1 MYRSVV
7 KKGIVIVSSN
17 QHLVVIS
24 LDSLGFRDIRE
35 HQEELPTLNSLV
47 NGGTWVKSVTGI
59 YPTLTYPS
67 HTSIITGQYP
77 SEHGI
82 VNNTKIQPE
91 RRSPDW
97 YWYQKDVRS
106 TTVYDLARE
115 AKLKTAAFLWPVT
128 AGSKINYN
136 LAEIFPNRIWTNQVL
151 VSLKA
156 SSPVFLLEM
165 DRKYGKLRDGIKQP
179 QLDEFI
185 TACAVDTIENKRPNL
200 TLIHLVDMDSMRHRY
215 GVRSKEAMDA
225 LHRLDGHVEQL
236 IQATKNAGTFDD
248 TNFVI
253 LGDHYQINVTKM
265 IHLNTLFAKK
275 GWLSAKENQTFDKN
289 WQAMAKTCDGST
301 YIYSQNFD
309 DLDELKQL
317 VGNVEGVEKIYS
329 AKEAAA
335 RGADPKCSFMVEAK
349 AGYYFTDESDRP
361 TVVERVDPKS
371 LGQTDRYHGV
381 HGYDPDKPDYQT
393 TLVFNGPAIKE
404 GSTVE
409 KANLVDEAPTFAKLL
424 GLNFQGEIAGKCIDD
439 VFKD

>member
-1 MYRSVV
+1 MA
-7 KKGIVIVSSN
+7 SN
-17 QHLVVIS
+17 QHLLVMS

-35 HQEELPTLNSLV
+35 HQAELPNLNELV

-77 SEHGI
+77 NKHGI

-97 YWYQKDVRS
+97 YWYQKDVKS
-106 TTVYDLARE
+106 PTVYDLARH
-115 AKLKTAAFLWPVT
+115 AGLKTAAFLWPVT

-165 DRKYGKLRDGIKQP
+165 NHKYGKLRNGIKQP
-179 QLDEFI
+179 QLDDFI
-185 TACAVDTIENKRPNL
+185 TACAVDTIENKKPNL

-215 GVRSKEAMDA
+215 GVRSDEAMAA
-225 LHRLDGHVEQL
+225 LHRLDKHVGQL

-265 IHLNTLFAKK
+265 IHLNTLFSKK
-275 GWLSAKENQTFDKN
+275 GWLNAKDDQTFDKN

-301 YIYSQNFD
+301 YIYTQNFEQ
-309 DLDELKQL
+309 LAELKKL
-317 VGNVEGVEKIYS
+317 VENVEGVEKVYS
-329 AKEAAA
+329 QAEAVK
-335 RGADPKCSFMVEAK
+335 RGADPLCSLMIEAK

-361 TVVERVDPKS
+361 TVVERVDPNS
-371 LGQTDRYHGV
+371 LGKTDRYHGV

-393 TLVFNGPAIKE
+393 TLVFNGPAIKK

-424 GLNFQGEIAGKCIDD
+424 GLKFTNEIAGQTIED
-439 VFKD
+439 VFKN

>member
-1 MYRSVV
+1 M
-7 KKGIVIVSSN
+7 SSN
-17 QHLVVIS
+17 QHLLVIS

-35 HQEELPTLNSLV
+35 HQEELPTLNKLV
-47 NGGTWVKSVTGI
+47 NGGSWVKSVTGI

-77 SEHGI
+77 SVHGI

-97 YWYQKDVRS
+97 YWYQKDVKS
-106 TTVYDLARE
+106 TTVYDLARK
-115 AKLKTAAFLWPVT
+115 AGLTTAAFLWPVT

-156 SSPVFLLEM
+156 SSPLFLLEM
-165 DRKYGKLRDGIKQP
+165 NHKYGKLRNGIKQP
-179 QLDEFI
+179 QLDNFI
-185 TACAVDTIENKRPNL
+185 TACAVDTIENKKPNM
-200 TLIHLVDMDSMRHRY
+200 TMIHLVDMDSMRHRY
-215 GVRSKEAMDA
+215 GVRSTEAMAA
-225 LHRLDGHVEQL
+225 LHRLDKHVEQL

-275 GWLSAKENQTFDKN
+275 GWLNANDDQTFKKD

-301 YIYSQNFD
+301 YIYTQNFD
-309 DLDELKQL
+309 QLNELKKL
-317 VGNVEGVEKIYS
+317 VENVEGVEKVYTS
-329 AKEAAA
+329 KEAFE
-335 RGADPKCSFMVEAK
+335 RGADQNCSLMVEAK
-349 AGYYFTDESDRP
+349 AGYYFTDESERP
-361 TVVERVDPKS
+361 SVVERVDSKT
-371 LGQTDRYHGV
+371 LGQPDRYHGV
-381 HGYDPDKPDYQT
+381 HGYDPRKSDYQT

-404 GSTVE
+404 GTTVE

-424 GLNFQGEIAGKCIDD
+424 GLKFEGEIAGSCIDD
-439 VFKD
+439 VFKN

>member
-1 MYRSVV
+1 M
-7 KKGIVIVSSN
+7 SSN
-17 QHLVVIS
+17 QHLIVIS
-24 LDSLGFRDIRE
+24 LDSLGFRDINE
-35 HQEELPTLNSLV
+35 HQTELPTLNKLV

-77 SEHGI
+77 NVHGI

-97 YWYQKDVRS
+97 YWYQKDVKS
-106 TTVYDLARE
+106 PTVYDLARE
-115 AKLKTAAFLWPVT
+115 KGLTTAAFLWPVT

-165 DRKYGKLRDGIKQP
+165 NHKYGKLRNGIKQP
-179 QLDEFI
+179 QLDDFI
-185 TACAVDTIENKRPNL
+185 TACAVDTIENKKPNL

-215 GVRSKEAMDA
+215 GVRSDEAMQA
-225 LHRLDGHVEQL
+225 LHRLDKHVDQL
-236 IQATKNAGTFDD
+236 IQASKKAGTFDD

-253 LGDHYQINVTKM
+253 LGDHYQINVNKM
-265 IHLNTLFAKK
+265 IHLNTLFAKNN
-275 GWLSAKENQTFDKN
+275 WLHAKENQTFSKD

-301 YIYSQNFD
+301 YIYTQNFEK
-309 DLDELKQL
+309 LDELKKL
-317 VGNVEGVEKIYS
+317 VENVEGVERVYS
-329 AKEAAA
+329 QEEAQQ
-335 RGADPKCSFMVEAK
+335 RGCDPSCSLMVEAK
-349 AGYYFTDESDRP
+349 PGYYFTDESDRP
-361 TVVERVDPKS
+361 TVVERVDPNT
-371 LGQTDRYHGV
+371 LGQADRYHGV
-381 HGYDPDKPDYQT
+381 HGYDPNKTDYQT

-404 GSTVE
+404 GHTIE

-424 GLNFQGEIAGKCIDD
+424 SMKFKNEIAGECIED